1 MSQTGIPYLRYAYLY
16 PPRPEHAVPIEHIG
30 TYEELGYVAQPK
42 LDGSSCLVFTDGT
55 RAIAMSRHATPF
67 ASDPALLKDGTFRA
81 LHRGTPG
88 KWTVLVGELMNKSK
102 RDERGRPFSDR
113 YVLHDVLVADG
124 VHLVGTT
131 FAERIAILDGMYGT
145 GESDQAGLHGTG
157 HKGVYRVRT
166 HEGDLAGLFRGA
178 TAGAQMYEGI
188 VAKDPSARLEHG
200 MRQKNTRA
208 GQVKV
213 RRTEKNYAY

>member
-1 MSQTGIPYLRYAYLY
+1 MKGIPYTKYSYLY

-30 TYEELGYVAQPK
+30 TYEEMGYVAQPK

-55 RAIAMSRHATPF
+55 NAIAMSRHATPF
-67 ASDPALLKDGTFRA
+67 AAEPMLLKDGTFRK

-102 RDERGRPFSDR
+102 RDERGRAFSG
-113 YVLHDVLVADG
+113 YVVHDVLVADG

-131 FAERIAILDGMYGT
+131 FAERIALLDSMYGT
-145 GESDQAGLHGTG
+145 AGSDQPELHATG
-157 HKGVYRVRT
+157 HERVYRVRT
-166 HEGDLAGLFRGA
+166 YRGPGLAEFFRGV

-188 VAKDPSARLEHG
+188 VAKDPAGRLEHG
-200 MRQKNTRA
+200 MRQKNTRS

>member
-1 MSQTGIPYLRYAYLY
+1 MSQKGIPYARYSYLY

-42 LDGSSCLVFTDGT
+42 LDGSSCLVFTDG
-55 RAIAMSRHATPF
+55 AKSIAMSRHATPF
-67 ASDPALLKDGTFRA
+67 ATEPSLLTDGTFRA
-81 LHRGTPG
+81 LHRGVPG

-102 RDERGRPFSDR
+102 KDERGRAFSG
-113 YVLHDVLVADG
+113 YVVHDVLVADG

-131 FAERIAILDGMYGT
+131 FAERIALLDSMYGT
-145 GESDQAGLHGTG
+145 AGSTQSGLYGTG
-157 HKGVYRVRT
+157 HEGVYRVRT
-166 HEGDLAGLFRGA
+166 YPGDLAAEFRRL
-178 TAGAQMYEGI
+178 TASAPMYEGI
-188 VAKDPSARLEHG
+188 VAKDPTGRLEHG
-200 MRQKNTRA
+200 MRQKNTRS